1 MSLKQTISQYW
12 EKIQGTLFPQL
23 EEDLPPLTQK
33 QQQLISILEI
43 IRIEEFVFPFCHGFR
58 GRPEKS
64 RRAIL
69 RAFAAKAV
77 YTMPTT
83 RMLIERLHSDSSL
96 RRICGFEFKNE
107 IPSESVFSRAFA
119 EFAKT
124 NLLNTVHASLIKNY
138 YKGEIVGHL
147 TTDASAIEAREKSA
161 KKVKEVVVVNKPKN
175 LGGRPKKGQEKPQE
189 MTRIEKQAAGLMTL
203 EEMFK
208 DLPQQCDV
216 GAKKNTKGNL
226 QWWIGYKL
234 HITVDD
240 HGIPLAGILSSASL
254 NDNQVAIPLAKLTAQ
269 RVTGLYDLMDSAYYA
284 PGIIEHSK
292 NLGHVP
298 IIEQPAE
305 RGKTEN
311 KRQERLA
318 WDTLNWKP
326 AEMVRYE
333 KRTVVER
340 SFSRLKGEFGA
351 NFVKVRGSAKVYA
364 HLMFGILI
372 LAADQ
377 LLKIGSS

>member
-23 EEDLPPLTQK
+23 EEDLTPLTQK

-43 IRIEEFVFPFCHGFR
+43 IRAEEFAFPYCSGFR

-77 YTMPTT
+77 YNMPTT
-83 RMLIERLHSDSSL
+83 RMLIERLHSDISL

-124 NLLNTVHASLIKNY
+124 NLPSTVHESLIKKY
-138 YKGEIVGHL
+138 YKDEIVGHL
-147 TTDASAIEAREKSA
+147 ITDASAIEAREKSI
-161 KKVKEVVVVNKPKN
+161 KKTIVDKPKYRN
-175 LGGRPKKGQEKPQE
+175 GRPQKGQERPRE
-189 MTRIEKQAAGLMTL
+189 ISRIEKQIAGSMTI
-203 EEMFK
+203 EEMLK
-208 DLPQQCDV
+208 DLPQQCDI

-226 QWWIGYKL
+226 QWWVGYKL

-240 HGIPLAGILSSASL
+240 HGIPIAGILSSASL
-254 NDNQVAIPLAKLTAQ
+254 TDNQVAIPLARLTAQ
-269 RVTGLYDLMDSAYYA
+269 RVVGLYDLMDSAYDVS
-284 PGIIEHSK
+284 GIIEYSK
-292 NLGHVP
+292 SLGRVP
-298 IIEQPAE
+298 IIEKRADPGKAE
-305 RGKTEN
+305 D
-311 KRQERLA
+311 KRQEKLA
-318 WDTLNWKP
+318 WKTLNWKP
-326 AEMVRYE
+326 SDMIRYE

-340 SFSRLKGEFGA
+340 SFSRLKDEFGA
-351 NFVKVRGSAKVYA
+351 SFVRVRGSTKVCT
-364 HLMFGILI
+364 HLMFSILI